1 MQITVNT
8 YISVDVNEL
17 AKNMSCEELAALLS
31 LVAERFDG
39 EYKNRRE
46 LAEAMAEGTSETGA
60 RFLAEVISSTI
71 YR

>member
-8 YISVDVNEL
+8 NISVDVN
-17 AKNMSCEELAALLS
+17 ELAALLS

-39 EYKNRRE
+39 DYKNRRE